1 VVSDSQLSC
10 LICGSDGGVRGMATT
25 TEILLASSKTQERV
39 AETATRAPPYSAAKP
54 RWYRPDPVTGTWLPE
69 AESEGDETSVTKSVI
84 PPALTARIRAESTDS
99 TQDKRWWTSMEEL
112 PDMDRP
118 NWKTCNPN
126 WRISSKETIRECDTC
141 VVSVTGIVDFLTR
154 ILVSMQ
160 WGFQRTKEWFVWIPY
175 AQNL

>member
-1 VVSDSQLSC
+1 MKRGLVRQVHRLLLSTATVECRPVSFFN
-10 LICGSDGGVRGMATT
+10 DGGVRGMATT

-69 AESEGDETSVTKSVI
+69 AESEGEETSVTKSVI

-118 NWKTCNPN
+118 N
-126 WRISSKETIRECDTC
+126 
-141 VVSVTGIVDFLTR
+141 
-154 ILVSMQ
+154 
-160 WGFQRTKEWFVWIPY
+160 
-175 AQNL
+175 